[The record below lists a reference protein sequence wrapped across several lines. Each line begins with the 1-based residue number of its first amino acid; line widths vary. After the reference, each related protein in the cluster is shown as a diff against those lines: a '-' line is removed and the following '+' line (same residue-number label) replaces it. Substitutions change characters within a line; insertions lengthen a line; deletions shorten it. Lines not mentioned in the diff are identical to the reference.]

1 MKYAMRLPV
10 LLCLTLIGAC
20 ASSQKAVP
28 PQAPAPP
35 PAPKMPVDPNLTLGR
50 LQNGIRYIIRE
61 NKRPENRAE
70 LRLVVN
76 AGSILEDEDQKGLAH
91 FVEHMA
97 FNGTR
102 NFPKQD
108 LVDYLESIGM
118 RFGPDLNAYTSFD
131 ETVYMLQVPTDSAQV
146 VTQAFRILEDW
157 ASGVLFESEEIDKER
172 GVVIEE
178 WRLGQGAGARLRD
191 KQFPILLKGSRYAE
205 RLPIGKKAV
214 LDTFKHEAA
223 KRFYRDWYRPDLMA
237 VIAVGDF
244 ETEWIEGLIQEH
256 FARIPPASQPR
267 RRTLYPVPGHEE
279 TLFAIATDPEATRTN
294 ISIYYKQPLREQNSA
309 EAYRQNIV
317 ESLYNRMLN
326 ARLHELTKK
335 PDAPYMF
342 AFSSQGR
349 FIRTREFYALGAGV
363 REGGIQR
370 GLEAVLT
377 EARRVRL
384 HGFTQSELDREKT
397 EALRSMERSNA
408 ERDKVRSR
416 SFASEYIRHFLTDE
430 PIPGIEYEYKMYQE
444 VVPGIELAEV
454 NRLAGEWITDRDRV
468 VLVDGPEKQDAPM
481 PSEEDLTAVIA
492 RVKEKEIEP
501 YEDAVSGHPL
511 IETPPQPAEIVA
523 QKEIAELGVTEWT
536 LANGVRVVLKPT
548 DFKNDEVLFTAFSP
562 GGHGLVTDQDY
573 LAAATASSVIQEG
586 GLGTFDAIGLQ
597 KKLAGKVVSV
607 SPWIQELR
615 EGVQGSASLKDLETM
630 FQLIYLT
637 FTAPRKDPEAFLAYV
652 QRIRGSL
659 ENRSASPATAFA
671 DTIQVTMSQY
681 HHRARVWSEAL
692 LEELNLERSL
702 EIYKDR
708 FADASD
714 FMFFF
719 VGNID
724 PDRIRPLVKTYL
736 GGLPATR
743 RKETWRDVGI
753 RPPRGVIEKT
763 VHKGLEP
770 KSNNRIVFTGPFE
783 WSRRNS
789 YNLGAVI
796 HVLRIKLREV
806 LREEMGGTYG
816 VGVGVSTSL
825 YPEQRYSIRIGFG
838 CAPDSVEQLTRAVF
852 AQIDS
857 LKRFGAADPYI
868 EKVQEADRRGRE
880 AALKEN
886 GFWRRTL
893 SSNYWLGLD
902 PVSVLAYDDLVNG
915 LTSDII
921 REAAQKHFDTGN
933 YARFVLYPE
942 EKKGEPPGG
951 SVDPPDATNGS
962 DR

>member
-1 MKYAMRLPV
+1 MKNALRFPFLF
-10 LLCLTLIGAC
+10 CLILFGAC
-20 ASSQKAVP
+20 AAPQKA
-28 PQAPAPP
+28 APP
-35 PAPKMPVDPNLTLGR
+35 PAPAPAPSPGLPVDPNVALGT
-50 LQNGIRYIIRE
+50 LQNGIRYIIRK
-61 NKRPENRAE
+61 NQRPENRAE

-76 AGSILEDEDQKGLAH
+76 AGSILEDEDQQGLAH

-102 NFPKQD
+102 NFPRQD

-157 ASGVLFESEEIDKER
+157 ASGILFEAEEIDKER

-214 LDTFKHEAA
+214 LDTFRHEAA
-223 KRFYRDWYRPDLMA
+223 KRFYREWYRPDLMS

-244 ETEWIEGLIQEH
+244 ETEWIEGLIKTH
-256 FARIPPASQPR
+256 FGRIPAVNQPR
-267 RRTLYPVPGHEE
+267 KRALHPVPGHEE

-294 ISIYYKQPLREQNSA
+294 VSIYYKQPVREQDSA

-326 ARLHELTKK
+326 ARLRELTKK
-335 PDAPYMF
+335 PDAPFLF
-342 AFSSQGR
+342 AYSNQGR
-349 FIRTREFYALGAGV
+349 FIRTSEFYLQGAVV
-363 REGGIQR
+363 REGGILR

-384 HGFTQSELDREKT
+384 HGFTQSELDREKI
-397 EALRSMERSNA
+397 EALRGMERAYA

-416 SFASEYIRHFLTDE
+416 RFASEYIRHFLTGE
-430 PIPGIEYEYKMYQE
+430 PIPGIAYEYGMYKE
-444 VVPGIELAEV
+444 MVPGIRLAEV
-454 NRLAGEWITDRDRV
+454 NRLAGEWITGHNRV
-468 VLVDGPEKQDAPM
+468 VLIDGPEKQGVTM
-481 PSEEDLTAVIA
+481 PTVAELTGVIA
-492 RVKEKEIEP
+492 RVNETEIEP
-501 YEDAVSGHPL
+501 YEDAASAQPL
-511 IETPPQPAEIVA
+511 VETPPTPGEIVA
-523 QKEIAELGVTEWT
+523 EKQISELGVTEWT
-536 LANGVRVVLKPT
+536 LSNGVRVVLKPT
-548 DFKNDEVLFTAFSP
+548 DFKNDEVLFSAFSP
-562 GGHGLVTDQDY
+562 GGHGLVSDEDY
-573 LAAATASSVIQEG
+573 LAAATASSVMQEG
-586 GLGTFDAIGLQ
+586 GLGTFDAIGLE
-597 KKLAGKVVSV
+597 KKLAGKVVRV
-607 SPWIQELR
+607 SPWIEELR
-615 EGVQGSASLKDLETM
+615 EGVRGSASLKDLETM
-630 FQLIYLT
+630 FQLVYLT
-637 FTAPRKDPEAFLAYV
+637 FTAPRKDPDAFLAYV

-659 ENRSASPATAFA
+659 ENRSASPGAAFG

-692 LEELNLERSL
+692 LDEMNLERSF
-702 EIYKDR
+702 EIYRDR

-714 FMFFF
+714 FTFFF

-724 PDRIRPLVKTYL
+724 KEGIRGLVKTYL

-743 RKETWRDVGI
+743 RNETWRDVGI

-770 KSNNRIVFTGPFE
+770 KSSNRIVFTGPFE
-783 WSRRNS
+783 WSRKNR
-789 YNLGAVI
+789 YNLGSAI
-796 HVLRIKLREV
+796 DVLRIRLREV

-816 VGVGVSTSL
+816 VGVGLSTSR
-825 YPEQRYSIRIGFG
+825 YPEQRYSIRISFG

-857 LKRFGAADPYI
+857 LRQFGASDTNI
-868 EKVQEADRRGRE
+868 EKVQEADRRARE

-893 SSNYWLGLD
+893 SSSYWLGQD
-902 PVSVLAYDDLVNG
+902 PVNVLKYDDLVNG
-915 LTSDII
+915 LTSEII
-921 REAAQKHFDTGN
+921 RDAARKHFDMEN

-942 EKKGEPPGG
+942 KMEDGPQDGDG
-951 SVDPPDATNGS
+951 SPPDKTDGS
-962 DR
+962 

>member
-1 MKYAMRLPV
+1 MKYALRLTI
-10 LLCLTLIGAC
+10 LLCLTLFVAC
-20 ASSQKAVP
+20 ASSQKAP
-28 PQAPAPP
+28 PPPPAPP
-35 PAPKMPVDPNLTLGR
+35 PAPPKLPVDPNLTLGR
-50 LQNGIRYIIRE
+50 LQNGIQYIIRE

-76 AGSILEDEDQKGLAH
+76 AGSILEDEDQQGLAH

-131 ETVYMLQVPTDSAQV
+131 ETVYMLQVPTDSARI

-157 ASGVLFESEEIDKER
+157 ASGILFEAEEIDKER

-191 KQFPILLKGSRYAE
+191 KQFPILLQGSRYAE

-214 LDTFKHEAA
+214 LDTFRHEAA
-223 KRFYRDWYRPDLMA
+223 KRFYREWYRPDLMS

-244 ETEWIEGLIQEH
+244 ETEWIERLIQTH
-256 FARIPPASQPR
+256 FGRIPAVSQPR
-267 RRTLYPVPGHEE
+267 KRTLHPVPGHEE

-294 ISIYYKQPLREQNSA
+294 VSIYYKQPVREQDSA

-326 ARLHELTKK
+326 ARLRELTKK
-335 PDAPYMF
+335 PDAPFLF
-342 AFSSQGR
+342 AYSNQGR
-349 FIRTREFYALGAGV
+349 FIRTSEFYVQGAVV
-363 REGGIQR
+363 REGGILR

-384 HGFTQSELDREKT
+384 HGFTESELDREKT
-397 EALRSMERSNA
+397 EALRGMERAYA

-416 SFASEYIRHFLTDE
+416 RFAGEYIRHFLTGE
-430 PIPGIEYEYKMYQE
+430 PIPGIEHEYGMFRE
-444 VVPGIELAEV
+444 MVPGIRLAEV
-454 NRLAGEWITDRDRV
+454 NRLAGEWITGHNRV
-468 VLVDGPEKQDAPM
+468 VLVDGPEKQGVTM
-481 PSEEDLTAVIA
+481 PTEAELTGVIA
-492 RVKEKEIEP
+492 RVNETEIEP
-501 YEDAVSGHPL
+501 YEDAASAQPL
-511 IETPPQPAEIVA
+511 VEAPPAPGEIV
-523 QKEIAELGVTEWT
+523 KENKIAELDVTEWT
-536 LANGVRVVLKPT
+536 LSNGVRVVLKPT
-548 DFKNDEVLFTAFSP
+548 DFKNDEVLFSAFSP
-562 GGHGLVTDQDY
+562 GGHGLVSDQDY
-573 LAAATASSVIQEG
+573 LAAATASSVMQEG
-586 GLGTFDAIGLQ
+586 GLGTFDAIGLE
-597 KKLAGKVVSV
+597 KKLAGKVVRV
-607 SPWIQELR
+607 SPWIEELR
-615 EGVQGSASLKDLETM
+615 EGVRGSASLKDLETM
-630 FQLIYLT
+630 FQLVYLT
-637 FTAPRKDPEAFLAYV
+637 FMAPRKDPDAFLAYV

-659 ENRSASPATAFA
+659 ENRSASPGAAFG

-681 HHRARVWSEAL
+681 HHRTRVWSEAL
-692 LEELNLERSL
+692 LDEMNLERSF
-702 EIYKDR
+702 EIYRDR

-714 FMFFF
+714 FTFFF

-724 PDRIRPLVKTYL
+724 VEGIRGLVKTYL

-743 RKETWRDVGI
+743 RNETWRDVGI

-770 KSNNRIVFTGPFE
+770 KSSNRIVFTGPFE
-783 WSRRNS
+783 WSRKNS
-789 YNLGAVI
+789 YNLGSAI
-796 HVLRIKLREV
+796 DVLRIRLREV

-816 VGVGVSTSL
+816 VGVGLSTTR
-825 YPEQRYSIRIGFG
+825 YPEQRYSIRISFG

-857 LKRFGAADPYI
+857 LKQFGASETNI
-868 EKVQEADRRGRE
+868 EKVQEADRRARE

-886 GFWRRTL
+886 GFWRRSL

-902 PVSVLAYDDLVNG
+902 PVNILKYNDLVNG

-921 REAAQKHFDTGN
+921 RDAARKHFDMEN

-942 EKKGEPPGG
+942 KTEDGPQDGDG
-951 SVDPPDATNGS
+951 SSPDKTDGS
-962 DR
+962 

>member
-1 MKYAMRLPV
+1 MKCLLRFSV
-10 LLCLTLIGAC
+10 LSCLILIGAC
-20 ASSQKAVP
+20 ATSQKAAP
-28 PQAPAPP
+28 PQAQTPP
-35 PAPKMPVDPNLTLGR
+35 PPRPKLPVDPNLRIGE

-76 AGSILEDEDQKGLAH
+76 AGSILEDEDQQGLAH

-102 NFPKQD
+102 NFPKLD
-108 LVDYLESIGM
+108 LVNYLESIGM

-131 ETVYMLQVPTDSAQV
+131 ETVYMLQVPTDSALI
-146 VTQAFRILEDW
+146 VTQAFQILEDW
-157 ASGVLFESEEIDKER
+157 ASGILFEAEEIDKER

-214 LDTFKHEAA
+214 LDTFRHEAA
-223 KRFYRDWYRPDLMA
+223 KRFYRDWYRPDLMS

-244 ETEWIEGLIQEH
+244 ETDWIEALIQTH
-256 FARIPPASQPR
+256 FGRIPAASRPR
-267 RRTLYPVPGHEE
+267 ERSLHPVPGHEE
-279 TLFAIATDPEATRTN
+279 TLFAIAADPEATRTN
-294 ISIYYKQPLREQNSA
+294 VSVYYKQPVREQDSA

-326 ARLHELTKK
+326 ARLRELTKK
-335 PDAPYMF
+335 PDAPFLF
-342 AFSSQGR
+342 AYSNQGR
-349 FIRTREFYALGAGV
+349 FIRTSEFYVQGAVV

-384 HGFTQSELDREKT
+384 HGFTESELEREKT
-397 EALRSMERSNA
+397 EALRGMERAFA

-416 SFASEYIRHFLTDE
+416 RYATEYIRHFLSGE
-430 PIPGIEYEYKMYQE
+430 PIPGIELEYRMFQE
-444 VVPGIELAEV
+444 MVPGIRLAEV
-454 NRLAGEWITDRDRV
+454 NRLAGEWITEHNRV
-468 VLVDGPEKQDAPM
+468 VLVDGPEKQGVTM
-481 PSEEDLTAVIA
+481 PTSDELAAVIA
-492 RVKEKEIEP
+492 GVKQKQIEP
-501 YEDAVSGHPL
+501 YEDAASARPL
-511 IETPPQPAEIVA
+511 VEAPPSPGEIVA
-523 QKEIAELGVTEWT
+523 EKKIAELNVTEWT
-536 LANGVRVVLKPT
+536 LSNGVRVVLKPT
-548 DFKNDEVLFTAFSP
+548 DFKNDEVLFSAFSP
-562 GGHGLVTDQDY
+562 GGHGLVSDQDY
-573 LAAATASSVIQEG
+573 LAAATASSVVQEG
-586 GLGTFDAIGLQ
+586 GLGTFDAIALE
-597 KKLAGKVVSV
+597 KKLAGKVVRV

-615 EGVQGSASLKDLETM
+615 EGVRGSASLKDLETM
-630 FQLIYLT
+630 FQLVYLT

-659 ENRSASPATAFA
+659 ENRSASPGAAFG

-692 LEELNLERSL
+692 LEELNLDRSIA
-702 EIYKDR
+702 IYRDR

-714 FMFFF
+714 FRFFF

-724 PDRIRPLVKTYL
+724 LEGMRPLVKTYL

-743 RKETWRDVGI
+743 RNETWRDVGI

-770 KSNNRIVFTGPFE
+770 KSSNRIVFTGPFE
-783 WSRRNS
+783 WSRKNS
-789 YNLGAVI
+789 YNLGAAVD
-796 HVLRIKLREV
+796 VLRIRLREV

-816 VGVGVSTSL
+816 VGVGASTSR
-825 YPEQRYSIRIGFG
+825 YPEQRYSIRISFG

-857 LKRFGAADPYI
+857 LRQFGASDTNI
-868 EKVQEADRRGRE
+868 EKVQEADRRARE
-880 AALKEN
+880 AAQKEN

-893 SSNYWLGLD
+893 SSSYWLGLD
-902 PVSVLAYDDLVNG
+902 PATILAYDDLVNG
-915 LTSDII
+915 LTSDTI
-921 REAAQKHFDTGN
+921 RETARKHFDMEN

-942 EKKGEPPGG
+942 RAEGG
-951 SVDPPDATNGS
+951 PTDGDGSPPDPTDGS
-962 DR
+962 

>member
-1 MKYAMRLPV
+1 MKNV
-10 LLCLTLIGAC
+10 LRFQLLTCLILFGAC
-20 ASSQKAVP
+20 ATPQKAAP

-35 PAPKMPVDPNLTLGR
+35 PSPKLPVDPNVTLGR
-50 LQNGIRYIIRE
+50 LQNGIRYVIRE

-76 AGSILEDEDQKGLAH
+76 AGSILEDADQQGLAH

-131 ETVYMLQVPTDSAQV
+131 ETVYMLQAPTDSALI

-157 ASGVLFESEEIDKER
+157 ASGILFEAEEIEKER

-178 WRLGQGAGARLRD
+178 WRLGRGAGARLRD
-191 KQFPILLKGSRYAE
+191 RQFPILLKGSRYAE

-214 LDTFKHEAA
+214 LDTFRHEAA
-223 KRFYRDWYRPDLMA
+223 KRFYREWYRPDLMS

-244 ETEWIEGLIQEH
+244 ETEWIEGLIQTH
-256 FARIPPASQPR
+256 FGRIPALGQPR
-267 RRTLYPVPGHEE
+267 ERTLYPVPGHEE

-294 ISIYYKQPLREQNSA
+294 VSIYYKQPVRKQDSA

-326 ARLHELTKK
+326 ARLRELTKK
-335 PDAPYMF
+335 PDAPFLF
-342 AFSSQGR
+342 AYSSQGR
-349 FIRTREFYALGAGV
+349 FIRTSEFYLQGAVV
-363 REGGIQR
+363 REGGILR

-397 EALRSMERSNA
+397 EALRGMERAYA

-416 SFASEYIRHFLTDE
+416 SFASEYIRHFLTGE
-430 PIPGIEYEYKMYQE
+430 PIPGIEYEYEMYRE
-444 VVPGIELAEV
+444 MAPGIRLTEV
-454 NRLAGEWITDRDRV
+454 NRLAGEWITEHNRV
-468 VLVDGPEKQDAPM
+468 VLVDGPEKQGVTIPA
-481 PSEEDLTAVIA
+481 EEELTGVIA
-492 RVKEKEIEP
+492 RVNEMEIEP
-501 YEDAVSGHPL
+501 YEDAALARPL
-511 IETPPQPAEIVA
+511 VETPPTPGEIVA
-523 QKEIAELGVTEWT
+523 EKQIAELDVTEWT
-536 LANGVRVVLKPT
+536 LSNGVRVVLKPT
-548 DFKNDEVLFTAFSP
+548 DFKNDEVLFSAFSP
-562 GGHGLVTDQDY
+562 GGHGLVSDRDY
-573 LAAATASSVIQEG
+573 LAAATATSVVQEG
-586 GLGTFDAIGLQ
+586 GLGTFDAIGLE

-607 SPWIQELR
+607 TPWIRELR
-615 EGVQGSASLKDLETM
+615 EGVGGSASLKDLETM
-630 FQLIYLT
+630 FQLVYLT
-637 FTAPRKDPEAFLAYV
+637 FTAPRKDPEAYQAYV
-652 QRIRGSL
+652 ERIRGSL
-659 ENRSASPATAFA
+659 ENRSASPGAAFG
-671 DTIQVTMSQY
+671 DTIQVTMAQY

-692 LEELNLERSL
+692 LDEMNLERSF
-702 EIYKDR
+702 EIYRDR

-714 FMFFF
+714 FTFFF
-719 VGNID
+719 VGNVD
-724 PDRIRPLVKTYL
+724 LEGIRPLVKTYL

-743 RKETWRDVGI
+743 RDETWRDAGI

-763 VHKGLEP
+763 IHKGLEP
-770 KSNNRIVFTGPFE
+770 KSSNRIVFTGPFE
-783 WSRRNS
+783 WSRKNS
-789 YNLGAVI
+789 YNLGSAI
-796 HVLRIKLREV
+796 DVLRIRLREV
-806 LREEMGGTYG
+806 LREDMGGTYG
-816 VGVGVSTSL
+816 VGVGLSTSR
-825 YPEQRYSIRIGFG
+825 YPEQRYSIRISFG
-838 CAPDSVEQLTRAVF
+838 CAPDSVDQLTRAVF

-857 LKRFGAADPYI
+857 LKQFGASDTNI
-868 EKVQEADRRGRE
+868 EKVQEADRRARE

-902 PVSVLAYDDLVNG
+902 PVSILKYDDLVDG
-915 LTSDII
+915 LTSDIV
-921 REAAQKHFDTGN
+921 REAARKHFDMGN

-942 EKKGEPPGG
+942 KAEDG
-951 SVDPPDATNGS
+951 PPDGDDGS
-962 DR
+962 

>member
-1 MKYAMRLPV
+1 MKNALRFPFLF
-10 LLCLTLIGAC
+10 CLILFGAC
-20 ASSQKAVP
+20 AAPQKA
-28 PQAPAPP
+28 APP
-35 PAPKMPVDPNLTLGR
+35 PAPAPAPSPGLPVDPNVALGT

-61 NKRPENRAE
+61 NQRPENRAE

-76 AGSILEDEDQKGLAH
+76 AGSILEDEDQQGLAH

-157 ASGVLFESEEIDKER
+157 ASGILFEAEEIDKER

-214 LDTFKHEAA
+214 LDTFRHEAA
-223 KRFYRDWYRPDLMA
+223 KRFYQEWYRPDLMS

-244 ETEWIEGLIQEH
+244 ETEWIEGLIKTH
-256 FARIPPASQPR
+256 FGRIPAVNQPR
-267 RRTLYPVPGHEE
+267 KRALHPVPGHEE

-294 ISIYYKQPLREQNSA
+294 VSIYYKQPVREQDSA

-326 ARLHELTKK
+326 ARLRELTKK
-335 PDAPYMF
+335 PDAPFLF
-342 AFSSQGR
+342 AYSNQGR
-349 FIRTREFYALGAGV
+349 FIRTSEFYLQGAVV
-363 REGGIQR
+363 REGGILR

-384 HGFTQSELDREKT
+384 HGFTQTELDREKI
-397 EALRSMERSNA
+397 EALRGMERAYA

-416 SFASEYIRHFLTDE
+416 RFASEYIRHFLTGE
-430 PIPGIEYEYKMYQE
+430 PIPGIAYEYGMYKE
-444 VVPGIELAEV
+444 MVPGIQLAEV
-454 NRLAGEWITDRDRV
+454 NRLAGEWITGHNRV
-468 VLVDGPEKQDAPM
+468 VLIDGPEKQGVTM
-481 PSEEDLTAVIA
+481 PTEAELTGVIA
-492 RVKEKEIEP
+492 RVNETEIEP
-501 YEDAVSGHPL
+501 YEDAASAQPL
-511 IETPPQPAEIVA
+511 VETPPTPGEIVA
-523 QKEIAELGVTEWT
+523 EKQISELGVTEWT
-536 LANGVRVVLKPT
+536 LSNGVRVVLKPT
-548 DFKNDEVLFTAFSP
+548 DFKNDEVLFSAFSP
-562 GGHGLVTDQDY
+562 GGHGLVSDEDY
-573 LAAATASSVIQEG
+573 LAAATASSVMQEG
-586 GLGTFDAIGLQ
+586 GLGTFDAIGLE
-597 KKLAGKVVSV
+597 KKLAGKVVRV
-607 SPWIQELR
+607 SPWIEELR
-615 EGVQGSASLKDLETM
+615 EGVRGSASLKDLETM
-630 FQLIYLT
+630 FQLVYLT
-637 FTAPRKDPEAFLAYV
+637 FTAPRKDPDAFLAYV

-659 ENRSASPATAFA
+659 ENRSASPGAAFG

-692 LEELNLERSL
+692 LDEMNLERSF
-702 EIYKDR
+702 EIYRDR

-714 FMFFF
+714 FTFFF
-719 VGNID
+719 IGNID
-724 PDRIRPLVKTYL
+724 MEGIRGLVKTYL

-743 RKETWRDVGI
+743 RNETWRDVGI

-770 KSNNRIVFTGPFE
+770 KSSNRIVFTGPFE
-783 WSRRNS
+783 WSRKNR
-789 YNLGAVI
+789 YNLGSAI
-796 HVLRIKLREV
+796 DVLRIRLREV

-816 VGVGVSTSL
+816 VGVGLSTSR
-825 YPEQRYSIRIGFG
+825 YPEQRYSIRISFG

-857 LKRFGAADPYI
+857 LKQFGASDTNI
-868 EKVQEADRRGRE
+868 EKVQEADRRARE

-893 SSNYWLGLD
+893 SSSYWLDQD
-902 PVSVLAYDDLVNG
+902 PVNVLKYDDLVNG
-915 LTSDII
+915 LTSEII
-921 REAAQKHFDTGN
+921 RDAARKHFDMEN

-942 EKKGEPPGG
+942 KMEDGPQDGDG
-951 SVDPPDATNGS
+951 SPPDKTDGS
-962 DR
+962 

>member
-1 MKYAMRLPV
+1 MKNALRFPFLF
-10 LLCLTLIGAC
+10 CLILFGAC
-20 ASSQKAVP
+20 AAPQKA
-28 PQAPAPP
+28 APP
-35 PAPKMPVDPNLTLGR
+35 PAPAPAPSPGLPVDPNVALGT

-61 NKRPENRAE
+61 NQRPENRAE

-76 AGSILEDEDQKGLAH
+76 AGSILEDEDQQGLAH

-157 ASGVLFESEEIDKER
+157 ASGILFEAEEIDKER

-214 LDTFKHEAA
+214 LDTFRHEAA
-223 KRFYRDWYRPDLMA
+223 KRFYREWYRPDLMS

-244 ETEWIEGLIQEH
+244 ETEWIEGLIKTH
-256 FARIPPASQPR
+256 FGRIPAVNQPR
-267 RRTLYPVPGHEE
+267 KRTLHPVPGHEE
-279 TLFAIATDPEATRTN
+279 TLFAIASDPEATRTN
-294 ISIYYKQPLREQNSA
+294 VSIYYKQPVREQDSA

-326 ARLHELTKK
+326 ARLRELTKK
-335 PDAPYMF
+335 PDAPFLF
-342 AFSSQGR
+342 AYSNQGR
-349 FIRTREFYALGAGV
+349 FIRTSEFYLQGAVV
-363 REGGIQR
+363 REGGILR

-384 HGFTQSELDREKT
+384 HGFTQSEQDREKI
-397 EALRSMERSNA
+397 EALRGMERAYA

-416 SFASEYIRHFLTDE
+416 RFASEYIRHFLTGE
-430 PIPGIEYEYKMYQE
+430 PIPGIAYEYGMYKE
-444 VVPGIELAEV
+444 MVPGIQLAEV
-454 NRLAGEWITDRDRV
+454 NRLAGEWITGHNRV
-468 VLVDGPEKQDAPM
+468 VLIDGPEKQGVTM
-481 PSEEDLTAVIA
+481 PTEAELTGVIA
-492 RVKEKEIEP
+492 RVNETEIEP
-501 YEDAVSGHPL
+501 YEDAASAQPL
-511 IETPPQPAEIVA
+511 VETPPKPGEIVA
-523 QKEIAELGVTEWT
+523 EKQISELGVTEWT
-536 LANGVRVVLKPT
+536 LSNGVRVVLKPT
-548 DFKNDEVLFTAFSP
+548 DFKNDEVLFSAFSP
-562 GGHGLVTDQDY
+562 GGHGLVSDEDY
-573 LAAATASSVIQEG
+573 LAAATASSVMQEG
-586 GLGTFDAIGLQ
+586 GLGTFDAIGLE
-597 KKLAGKVVSV
+597 KKLAGKVVRV
-607 SPWIQELR
+607 SPWIEELR
-615 EGVQGSASLKDLETM
+615 EGVMGSASLKDLETM
-630 FQLIYLT
+630 FQLVYLT
-637 FTAPRKDPEAFLAYV
+637 FTAPRKDPDAFLAYV

-659 ENRSASPATAFA
+659 ENRSASPGAAFG

-692 LEELNLERSL
+692 LDEMNLERSF
-702 EIYKDR
+702 EVYRDR

-714 FMFFF
+714 FTFFF

-724 PDRIRPLVKTYL
+724 MEGIRGLVKTYL

-743 RKETWRDVGI
+743 RNETWRDVGI

-770 KSNNRIVFTGPFE
+770 KSSNRIVFTGPFE
-783 WSRRNS
+783 WSRKNR
-789 YNLGAVI
+789 YNLGSAI
-796 HVLRIKLREV
+796 DVLRIRLREV

-816 VGVGVSTSL
+816 VGVGLSTTR
-825 YPEQRYSIRIGFG
+825 YPEQRYSIRISFG

-857 LKRFGAADPYI
+857 LKQFGASETNI
-868 EKVQEADRRGRE
+868 EKVQEADRRARE

-893 SSNYWLGLD
+893 SSSYWLGQD
-902 PVSVLAYDDLVNG
+902 PVNVLKYDDLVNG
-915 LTSDII
+915 LTSENI
-921 REAAQKHFDTGN
+921 RDAARKHFDMEN

-942 EKKGEPPGG
+942 KMEDRPQDGDG
-951 SVDPPDATNGS
+951 SPPDKTDGS
-962 DR
+962 

>member
-20 ASSQKAVP
+20 ATSQKAVP

-157 ASGVLFESEEIDKER
+157 ASGVLFEAEEIDKER

-454 NRLAGEWITDRDRV
+454 NRLAGDWITDRDRV
-468 VLVDGPEKQDAPM
+468 VLVDGPEKPDVPM
-481 PSEEDLTAVIA
+481 PSRRGPHGGNCSRQREGDRAIRRCGL
-492 RVKEKEIEP
+492 
-501 YEDAVSGHPL
+501 G
-511 IETPPQPAEIVA
+511 PPADR
-523 QKEIAELGVTEWT
+523 
-536 LANGVRVVLKPT
+536 N
-548 DFKNDEVLFTAFSP
+548 
-562 GGHGLVTDQDY
+562 
-573 LAAATASSVIQEG
+573 AAAARRNRRAEGNSRTGCDGVDARERRARCAQTDRLQERRSAVYGIQPRRARA
-586 GLGTFDAIGLQ
+586 GLGPGLC
-597 KKLAGKVVSV
+597 
-607 SPWIQELR
+607 
-615 EGVQGSASLKDLETM
+615 
-630 FQLIYLT
+630 
-637 FTAPRKDPEAFLAYV
+637 
-652 QRIRGSL
+652 RG
-659 ENRSASPATAFA
+659 R
-671 DTIQVTMSQY
+671 
-681 HHRARVWSEAL
+681 
-692 LEELNLERSL
+692 
-702 EIYKDR
+702 
-708 FADASD
+708 
-714 FMFFF
+714 
-719 VGNID
+719 
-724 PDRIRPLVKTYL
+724 DRIGCRPGSRPGNL
-736 GGLPATR
+736 R
-743 RKETWRDVGI
+743 RDRPGKET
-753 RPPRGVIEKT
+753 
-763 VHKGLEP
+763 
-770 KSNNRIVFTGPFE
+770 
-783 WSRRNS
+783 
-789 YNLGAVI
+789 
-796 HVLRIKLREV
+796 
-806 LREEMGGTYG
+806 GG
-816 VGVGVSTSL
+816 
-825 YPEQRYSIRIGFG
+825 
-838 CAPDSVEQLTRAVF
+838 
-852 AQIDS
+852 
-857 LKRFGAADPYI
+857 
-868 EKVQEADRRGRE
+868 
-880 AALKEN
+880 
-886 GFWRRTL
+886 
-893 SSNYWLGLD
+893 
-902 PVSVLAYDDLVNG
+902 
-915 LTSDII
+915 
-921 REAAQKHFDTGN
+921 
-933 YARFVLYPE
+933 
-942 EKKGEPPGG
+942 
-951 SVDPPDATNGS
+951 
-962 DR
+962 

>member
-1 MKYAMRLPV
+1 MKNALRFPFLF
-10 LLCLTLIGAC
+10 CLILFGAC
-20 ASSQKAVP
+20 AAPQKA
-28 PQAPAPP
+28 APP
-35 PAPKMPVDPNLTLGR
+35 PAPAPAPSPGLPVDPNVALGT

-61 NKRPENRAE
+61 NQRPENRAE

-76 AGSILEDEDQKGLAH
+76 AGSILEDEDQQGLAH

-157 ASGVLFESEEIDKER
+157 ASGILFEAEEIDKER

-214 LDTFKHEAA
+214 LDTFRHEAA
-223 KRFYRDWYRPDLMA
+223 KRFYREWYRPDLMS

-244 ETEWIEGLIQEH
+244 ETEWIEGLIKTH
-256 FARIPPASQPR
+256 FGRIPAVNQPR
-267 RRTLYPVPGHEE
+267 KRALHPVPGHEE

-294 ISIYYKQPLREQNSA
+294 VSIYYKQPVREQDSA

-326 ARLHELTKK
+326 ARLRELTKK
-335 PDAPYMF
+335 PDAPFLF
-342 AFSSQGR
+342 AYSNQGR
-349 FIRTREFYALGAGV
+349 FIRTSEFYLQGAVV
-363 REGGIQR
+363 REGGILQ
-370 GLEAVLT
+370 GLKAVLT

-384 HGFTQSELDREKT
+384 HGFTQSELDREKI
-397 EALRSMERSNA
+397 EALRGMERAYA

-416 SFASEYIRHFLTDE
+416 RFASEYIRHFLTGE
-430 PIPGIEYEYKMYQE
+430 PIPGIAYEYGMYKE
-444 VVPGIELAEV
+444 MVPGIQLAEV
-454 NRLAGEWITDRDRV
+454 NRRAGEWITGHNRV
-468 VLVDGPEKQDAPM
+468 VLIDGPEKQGVTM
-481 PSEEDLTAVIA
+481 PTEAELTGVIA
-492 RVKEKEIEP
+492 RVNETEIEP
-501 YEDAVSGHPL
+501 YEDAASAQPL
-511 IETPPQPAEIVA
+511 VETPPTPGEIVA
-523 QKEIAELGVTEWT
+523 EKQISELGVTEWT
-536 LANGVRVVLKPT
+536 LSNGVRVVLKPT
-548 DFKNDEVLFTAFSP
+548 DFKNDEVLFSAFSP
-562 GGHGLVTDQDY
+562 GGHGLVSDEDY
-573 LAAATASSVIQEG
+573 LAAATASSVMQEG
-586 GLGTFDAIGLQ
+586 GLGTFDAIGLE
-597 KKLAGKVVSV
+597 KKLAGKVVRV
-607 SPWIQELR
+607 SPWIEELR
-615 EGVQGSASLKDLETM
+615 EGVRGSASLKDLETM
-630 FQLIYLT
+630 FQLVYLT
-637 FTAPRKDPEAFLAYV
+637 FTAPRKDPDAFLAYV

-659 ENRSASPATAFA
+659 ENRSASPGAAFG
-671 DTIQVTMSQY
+671 DTIQVTMSQH

-692 LEELNLERSL
+692 LDEMNLERSF
-702 EIYKDR
+702 EIYRDR

-714 FMFFF
+714 FTFFF

-724 PDRIRPLVKTYL
+724 MEGIRGLVKTYL

-743 RKETWRDVGI
+743 RNETWRDVGI

-770 KSNNRIVFTGPFE
+770 KSSNRIVFTGPFE
-783 WSRRNS
+783 WSRKNR
-789 YNLGAVI
+789 YNLGSAI
-796 HVLRIKLREV
+796 DVLRIRLREV

-816 VGVGVSTSL
+816 VGVGLSTSR
-825 YPEQRYSIRIGFG
+825 YPEQRYSIRISFG

-857 LKRFGAADPYI
+857 LKQFGASDTNI
-868 EKVQEADRRGRE
+868 EKVQEADRRARE

-893 SSNYWLGLD
+893 SSSYWLGQD
-902 PVSVLAYDDLVNG
+902 PVNVLKYDDLVNG
-915 LTSDII
+915 LTSEII
-921 REAAQKHFDTGN
+921 RDAARKHFDMEN

-942 EKKGEPPGG
+942 KMEDGPQDGDG
-951 SVDPPDATNGS
+951 SPPDKTDGS
-962 DR
+962 